1 MYNRQDYSFTTAKI
15 LMILYGSHQD
25 MASLLFRGLGL
36 SEVDQSLD
44 DVMLEASLEDVLE
57 DPLPPGAVL
66 VILGP
71 ALGEVHQLL
80 DVVLGQGLQRVLH
93 QSFKKVHPKDRNH
106 GEGPY

>member
-1 MYNRQDYSFTTAKI
+1 
-15 LMILYGSHQD
+15 MILHGSNQD
-25 MASLLFRGLGL
+25 RASLLFRGLGL

-66 VILGP
+66 VILRP

-80 DVVLGQGLQRVLH
+80 DVVLGQGLQCVLH
-93 QSFKKVHPKDRNH
+93 
-106 GEGPY
+106 

>member
-1 MYNRQDYSFTTAKI
+1 MYYWQDFND
-15 LMILYGSHQD
+15 LMYGSHQD
-25 MASLLFRGLGL
+25 RASLLFGGLGL

-44 DVMLEASLEDVLE
+44 NEMLEARLEDVLE

-93 QSFKKVHPKDRNH
+93 RGSNEGSRRLHKVLQL
-106 GEGPY
+106 GPSPG

>member
-1 MYNRQDYSFTTAKI
+1 MYYWQDFND
-15 LMILYGSHQD
+15 LMYGSHQD
-25 MASLLFRGLGL
+25 RASLLFRGLGL

-44 DVMLEASLEDVLE
+44 DEMLEARLEDVLE

-93 QSFKKVHPKDRNH
+93 RGSNEGSRRLHKVLQLGHSVLIVS
-106 GEGPY
+106 